1 MVDQARLARIRMEV
15 RGTTTRANRLIERV
29 ADEQFKEIVTRIS
42 MRIAE
47 IERVFLDSADKVVPE
62 NGGLWLGGAEMQLAG
77 EIASLR
83 YYEDAALA
91 RNYKISLF

>member
-1 MVDQARLARIRMEV
+1 MVDQARVERIRMEV

-42 MRIAE
+42 IRITG
-47 IERVFLDSADKVVPE
+47 IESFFLDKADRVIPE

>member
-1 MVDQARLARIRMEV
+1 M
-15 RGTTTRANRLIERV
+15 

-77 EIASLR
+77 NRLVAV
-83 YYEDAALA
+83 YEDAALA